1 MLLNKEKITD
11 CVELSTLKTDKFKAS
26 VISFSITL
34 PMLKSHYA
42 HNLLLSHILR
52 RGTKS
57 YPSTALLNKKLDEL
71 YGSFIEIKSHRIG
84 ENIALTISAEIL
96 DNKFIPDGTDI
107 LGEIIKIASE
117 LILSPA
123 FLQSDFNLAFFEQE
137 KKLICDSI
145 NAEINNTRVYA
156 ARRCAEILQENTEFP
171 SSKELK
177 SLVLNATF
185 ESLSEYYNYLIHHAP
200 INIFY
205 IGSQNADFLINKIT
219 PSFCDYPCLSANSL
233 IAPSPLSRKTPLEL
247 SEEMPVTQGKLALG
261 FSTGVTVSK
270 DSDNVYTAIMLN
282 EILGGSASSKLFLN
296 VREKLSLCYY
306 CSSSYSIYSGVML
319 ISSGFEVKN
328 YEIARKAIFEQLDDI
343 KQGKISDTEFWAAQR
358 SIASSYRQ
366 LYDSPFDI
374 QAFFG
379 DRSLFGIN
387 DNIEDTVKKLLSV
400 TKKDI
405 VYLAN
410 SIKFEA
416 SYFIKG
422 TQSTDTE
429 ILQNTEELYE

>member
-1 MLLNKEKITD
+1 MLLNREKITD
-11 CVELSTLKTDKFKAS
+11 CVELSTLITDKFKAS

-34 PMLKSHYA
+34 PMTKSHYA
-42 HNLLLSHILR
+42 HNLLLSHLLR
-52 RGTKS
+52 RGTVS

-96 DNKFIPDGTDI
+96 DNKFVPDKTDI
-107 LGEIIKIASE
+107 LGEIINIASE
-117 LILSPA
+117 LILAPV
-123 FLQSDFNLAFFEQE
+123 FLQNNFNLAFFEQE

-156 ARRCAEILQENTEFP
+156 ARRCAEILQENTEIP
-171 SSKELK
+171 SSQELK
-177 SLVLNATF
+177 SLVSNATLD
-185 ESLSEYYNYLIHHAP
+185 SLLEYYNYLINHAA
-200 INIFY
+200 ISIFY
-205 IGSQNADFLINKIT
+205 IGSQNAEFLIKKIA
-219 PSFCDYPCLSANSL
+219 PAFCKYPCSSTNIL
-233 IAPSPLSRKTPLEL
+233 ISPRPLSRKTPLEL

-270 DSDNVYTAIMLN
+270 DSDDVYTAIMLN

-328 YEIARKAIFEQLDDI
+328 YEIARKAIFAQLDDI
-343 KQGKISDTEFWAAQR
+343 RQGKISDVEFWAAQR
-358 SIASSYRQ
+358 SITSSYRQ
-366 LYDSPFDI
+366 LYDSPFDL

-387 DNIEDTVKKLLSV
+387 DNIEDTVSKLLSV
-400 TKKDI
+400 TKKNI
-405 VYLAN
+405 VDLAN
-410 SIKFEA
+410 RIKFEA

-422 TQSTDTE
+422 TRSTDIE
-429 ILQNTEELYE
+429 NSDNTEELYE